1 MSACRVADIQFHGMI
16 YEHYLHIYIKYIYAD
31 LCKYCGH
38 ADIVYISPYNHTK
51 GFFFNID
58 EHDAGCGL
66 ADL

>member
-1 MSACRVADIQFHGMI
+1 MI